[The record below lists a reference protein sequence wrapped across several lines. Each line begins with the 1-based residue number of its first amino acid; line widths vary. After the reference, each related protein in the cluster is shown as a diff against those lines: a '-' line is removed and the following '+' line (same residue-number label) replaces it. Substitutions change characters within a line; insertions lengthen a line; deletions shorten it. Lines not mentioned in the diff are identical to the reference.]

1 MQQVLSPRLPLK
13 ARLSNFGYAI
23 RLAASALPQT
33 VYQPPSRLSSLLPP
47 RFIPRSSFSPR
58 FFPRL
63 STLVATIRI
72 DPFLRFNQKESFSRL
87 LLPSSPDFHCKWKE
101 MEDDDDDDDD
111 SPARWKETR
120 EEKSRVKNFIPVRAI
135 QTSVPSQLGLI
146 RNSD

>member
-72 DPFLRFNQKESFSRL
+72 DPFLRFNQKVST
-87 LLPSSPDFHCKWKE
+87 PSSLFARFPDCKWKE